1 MSAPVHSQS
10 WYSVAPL
17 RPRLLGSVRCQRQ
30 VYRGQVWF
38 SLHEP
43 GSGRVHRVTPG
54 ARRVLERLDGRTTLQ
69 AIWDDL
75 GELDSEDA
83 ATQQEIVD
91 LLGQLHQHD
100 LLDVDAEPEAAE
112 VLARYRKRRWQPWK
126 QFLLNPVSLKL
137 PLLDPTPALK
147 LLVPLLGP
155 LWSRA
160 GFALW
165 LLVVAPAAALAAINW
180 NELTGNLSDRVLST
194 GNLFILAAVYPL
206 AKLLHEFGHAIAAR
220 RFGAHVGEMGVIF
233 MALAPIPYVDA
244 SAASALRSRR
254 QRAIVGASGMLVEL
268 FVAALAMYAWLLL
281 EPSALRAA
289 AFNLMLIAGVSTLL
303 VNGNPLAR
311 FDGYFILCDLIE
323 IPNLGQRGSRYW
335 TALSDRWLF
344 GARDLPLQRLDWRE
358 RLWLLAYTPA
368 SWIYRIFLT
377 LSIAAFVATRFF
389 TIGIVLAL
397 WAVISLVAQPA
408 WKAARHLVRGP
419 SLRRVRASAL
429 RRALALSAA
438 VVLALLIVPLPSRT
452 VSEGVIWL
460 QDELTLRAPEAGR
473 FEAWLA
479 DPGQQV
485 KPGEP
490 VARLVSDDLTAALRQ
505 AIARRD
511 EARAKLRAERFSTV
525 VQGADSAAALE
536 HEERQVAQLERR
548 LAALSIP
555 AVASGRLLA
564 QSPQDFG
571 QRMLKQGEVIG
582 HVFDPARLY
591 VRVALSQS
599 VMERVRDG
607 IEGARIRLAGATGTT
622 LESKVIREVPANSER
637 LPSPALGTQGGGP
650 FATRPDDEEGT
661 AVTERVVWMDL
672 SLPPDARPGWIG
684 SRAWVR
690 FDHPPESLARA
701 FSRRLRQALLA
712 HLPS

>member
-1 MSAPVHSQS
+1 MSTPVHSQN
-10 WYSVAPL
+10 WYSVASL
-17 RPRLLGSVRCQRQ
+17 RPRLLASVRCQRQ

-54 ARRVLERLDGRTTLQ
+54 ARRVLERLDGHTTLQ
-69 AIWDDL
+69 SIWDEL
-75 GELDSEDA
+75 GELDSEEA

-100 LLDVDAEPEAAE
+100 LLDADAEPEAAE

-137 PLLDPTPALK
+137 PLLDPTPALDV
-147 LLVPLLGP
+147 LVPILGP
-155 LWSRA
+155 LWSRV
-160 GFALW
+160 GFVLW
-165 LLVVAPAAALAAINW
+165 LLVVLPAAVLAGVHW
-180 NELTGNLSDRVLST
+180 DELTGNLSDRVLST
-194 GNLFILAAVYPL
+194 ANLFVLAAVYPL

-254 QRAIVGASGMLVEL
+254 HRAVVGASGMLVEL
-268 FVAALAMYAWLLL
+268 LVAALAMYAWLLV
-281 EPSALRAA
+281 EPGVPRAV

-311 FDGYFILCDLIE
+311 FDGYFILCDLLE
-323 IPNLGQRGSRYW
+323 IPNLGQRGARYW

-344 GARDLPLQRLDWRE
+344 GARDLPIQRLDWRE
-358 RLWLLAYTPA
+358 QFWLIVYTPA
-368 SWIYRIFLT
+368 SWVYRIFLT

-389 TIGIVLAL
+389 SIGVLLAL
-397 WAVISLVAQPA
+397 WAVLGLVLQPA
-408 WKAARHLVRGP
+408 WKAGRHLVRGP

-429 RRALALSAA
+429 RR
-438 VVLALLIVPLPSRT
+438 VLALAIVAALILLAVPLPSRT
-452 VSEGVIWL
+452 VSEGVVWL

-473 FEAWLA
+473 FDAWLVR
-479 DPGQQV
+479 PGENV
-485 KPGEP
+485 SPGEP
-490 VARLVSDDLTAALRQ
+490 VARLFNDDLAAALLQ
-505 AIARRD
+505 AVARRD
-511 EARAKLRAERFSTV
+511 EAAAKLRAERFSTTI
-525 VQGADSAAALE
+525 QGADSAAALA
-536 HEERQVAQLERR
+536 HETNQVAQIERR

-564 QSPQDFG
+564 QSPQDFP

-582 HVFDPARLY
+582 HVFDPDRLY
-591 VRVALSQS
+591 VRVALPQS

-607 IEGARIRLAGATGTT
+607 IAGVEVRLVGTT
-622 LESKVIREVPANSER
+622 GRTLASSVIREVPANSDR
-637 LPSPALGTQGGGP
+637 LPSAALSTGGGGQ
-650 FATRPDDEEGT
+650 FATRPDDKEGT
-661 AVTERVVWMDL
+661 ALTERVVWMDVA
-672 SLPPDARPGWIG
+672 LPPEARPGWIG

-690 FDHPPESLARA
+690 FEHPPEPLARA
-701 FSRRLRQALLA
+701 LGRRIRQALLT
-712 HLPS
+712 HLPT